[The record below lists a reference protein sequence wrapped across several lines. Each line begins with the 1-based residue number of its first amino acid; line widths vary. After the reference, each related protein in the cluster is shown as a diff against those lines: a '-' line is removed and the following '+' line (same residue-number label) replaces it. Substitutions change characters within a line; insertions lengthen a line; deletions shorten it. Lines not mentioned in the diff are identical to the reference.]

1 MSVSGAASKQNPCR
15 VSKHDGALSFPRE
28 GQRNYKSGKAML
40 HNDYRLWLRA
50 VLEDRKKT
58 NSSYS
63 LRALARDLDISP
75 SRLSQVLQ
83 GKQGLSDNT
92 ARAMAENLRLPES
105 VREYFV
111 NLVLSVDARSKTER
125 EEAKDRLNTFT
136 ADEDYTPL
144 AEETF
149 HFIREWY
156 HLAILELLSNSTAQS
171 NAAWIAERL
180 GIEEEKIQE
189 AVDRLFSMELL
200 RLDQDR
206 WIPTNKLLS
215 TTADIPSQAI
225 RYFNS
230 QILRLA
236 EKALEG
242 QEPKDR
248 DISTLIVGVS
258 QEQLPELKKAIVKF
272 RRGFDAQARVGRGN
286 FPAETRKTYALNL
299 SFFSLE
305 KP

>member
-1 MSVSGAASKQNPCR
+1 MAEGKKDDFR
-15 VSKHDGALSFPRE
+15 REDKHGVARSLPQE
-28 GQRNYKSGKAML
+28 GRRNFKSSMAML
-40 HNDYRLWLRA
+40 HSDYRHWLRA
-50 VLEDRKKT
+50 VLEDRKKS
-58 NSSYS
+58 NASYS
-63 LRALARDLDISP
+63 LRALARDLEISP

-125 EEAKDRLNTFT
+125 EQAQEKLNTFL

-156 HLAILELLSNSTAQS
+156 HLAILELLSNSVSQS

-180 GIEEEKIQE
+180 GVDEERIEE
-189 AVDRLFSMELL
+189 AVERLFSMGLL
-200 RLDQDR
+200 RSERDR
-206 WIPTNKLLS
+206 WIPTNKQLT
-215 TTADIPSQAI
+215 TTADVPSQAI

-258 QEQLPELKKAIVKF
+258 EEQLPELKRTLVKF
-272 RRGFDAQARVGRGN
+272 RRAFDAQARKERVN
-286 FPAETRKTYALNL
+286 FSDESRKTYALNL

-305 KP
+305 KL